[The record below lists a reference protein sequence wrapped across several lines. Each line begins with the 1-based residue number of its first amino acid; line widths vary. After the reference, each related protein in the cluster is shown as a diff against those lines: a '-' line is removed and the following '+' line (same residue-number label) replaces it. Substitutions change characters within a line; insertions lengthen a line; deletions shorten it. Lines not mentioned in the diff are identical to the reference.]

1 MRNSRRDLLFDF
13 PGQLY
18 AGRVGTAPDCS
29 DALTLR
35 NPRHPTGQDIWYYV
49 KLPQYICALLIG
61 AALHTPVQA
70 SDLMEIYREALEQD
84 ALFGAARHAH
94 EAAQERLPQGRA
106 GLLPNV
112 TLAFARRRQ
121 WIEIGNLG
129 AFGPAFGGGP
139 ADRTIDNQSLTVT
152 ATQPIFRKEN
162 FAVYEQSKLQ
172 VAQADSQFI
181 IAAQDLILRVAQA
194 YFDILVAEVNLEAA
208 TAQLK
213 AIGQQLEQAKRN
225 FEVGTATIVDTHEAQ
240 ARFDFI
246 HSQEIAARNDL
257 EIRKRALQQIIGR
270 MPDYLRRP
278 TEDTSDQL
286 TLKYA
291 TMQEWI
297 TVAEQN
303 NLAYKVQ
310 QAVYEIAK
318 QDVERAKAG
327 HYPTVD
333 LVAIYSDQK
342 GVGGTITGRPIDLT
356 SKEIG
361 VQVSFP
367 IFQGFAAQ
375 SRVREALAT
384 QEKVLQDLNNTRRNS
399 VLQVSQQYL
408 NVTNGMAQV
417 KALKQALISTQS
429 QVDSTKLGQ
438 EVGVRTE
445 VDILNAQQL
454 FYTARRDLA
463 QARYNFVMS
472 RLRLK
477 AEAGELDEEDLREIN
492 NVLLR

>member
-1 MRNSRRDLLFDF
+1 LH
-13 PGQLY
+13 
-18 AGRVGTAPDCS
+18 APVC
-29 DALTLR
+29 
-35 NPRHPTGQDIWYYV
+35 
-49 KLPQYICALLIG
+49 
-61 AALHTPVQA
+61 A

-84 ALFGAARHAH
+84 ALYSSARHAH
-94 EAAQERLPQGRA
+94 EAAQEKLPQGRA
-106 GLLPNV
+106 GLLPTV
-112 TLAFARRRQ
+112 TLGFVRRRQ
-121 WIEIGNLG
+121 FIDIENPNQLG
-129 AFGPAFGGGP
+129 ISVGAVIRPSSVV
-139 ADRTIDNQSLTVT
+139 IDNQSLTLT

-208 TAQLK
+208 QAQLK
-213 AIGQQLEQAKRN
+213 AIGEQLEQAKRN
-225 FEVGTATIVDTHEAQ
+225 FQVGTATIVDTHEAQ

-257 EIRKRALQQIIGR
+257 EIRKRNLQQIIGR

-278 TEDTSDQL
+278 TEDTSDLL
-286 TLKYA
+286 TLKYQ

-303 NLAYKVQ
+303 NLAFKVQ

-367 IFQGFAAQ
+367 IFQGFATQ

-384 QEKVLQDLNNTRRNS
+384 QEKVFQDLNNTRRNN

-445 VDILNAQQL
+445 VDVLNAQQL

-492 NVLLR
+492 ILLLR